1 MHFLQELL
9 MLEVAI
15 YFWMCLIISFF
26 CIWLSVSNISLN
38 RLRNEK
44 ASIIYEMGIW
54 FSVISRHLAIPFGLL
69 LSAVGNSLFFF
80 GIHGSVGEIQEDL
93 DLRKIDVV
101 TKIVV
106 SGILYGGFF
115 AGLGYF
121 ISSKYQ
127 NLIQLH
133 EKNTI
138 NPWTIFITLGLIF
151 ILPILAAF
159 QFKFRLIFSPISL
172 TSLSCLGFVALVAF
186 LSSNKSNKFQLLSKA
201 SFFGALM
208 CIVIGIMLQ
217 FKYPYI
223 GILFAFMGV
232 VYGLLMYVSIYMFA
246 YCSNSSHEV
255 KPDLMS
261 WHWIEAYTFLLFMFL
276 APATLRD
283 YIVAD
288 EQALKIERL
297 EQRIEQLENSPTA
310 TRKFPV
316 IKETME

>member
-1 MHFLQELL
+1 MHFLQELI
-9 MLEVAI
+9 MFEVALF
-15 YFWMCLIISFF
+15 FWMCLIISFF

-54 FSVISRHLAIPFGLL
+54 FSVVSRHLAIPFGLV
-69 LSAVGNSLFFF
+69 LSSIGPALVFFDIYNSDGQIQADLT
-80 GIHGSVGEIQEDL
+80 SVSGWTRI
-93 DLRKIDVV
+93 I
-101 TKIVV
+101 V

-127 NLIQLH
+127 DLIGLR
-133 EKNTI
+133 EKHKI
-138 NPWTIFITLGLIF
+138 SPWTIFIILGLIF
-151 ILPILAAF
+151 ILPISMAF
-159 QFKFRLIFSPISL
+159 QYKFRLMFSPISL
-172 TSLSCLGFVALVAF
+172 TSLSCIGFVVLIAF

-232 VYGLLMYVSIYMFA
+232 VYGLLIYVSIYMFA

-261 WHWIEAYTFLLFMFL
+261 WHWIEAYAFLLFMFL

-288 EQALKIERL
+288 EQALEFERL
-297 EQRIEQLENSPTA
+297 EQRIEQLENSQEINL
-310 TRKFPV
+310 K
-316 IKETME
+316 KQE

>member
-1 MHFLQELL
+1 MLYFAELL
-9 MLEVAI
+9 DQRTTYLL
-15 YFWMCLIISFF
+15 WMCLTFSFL
-26 CIWLSVSNISLN
+26 CLWLGLSKISLN

-44 ASIIYEMGIW
+44 VSVVHEMFIW
-54 FSVISRHLAIPFGLL
+54 FAVTSRHLGLPFGLL
-69 LSAVGNSLFFF
+69 LSSLGTSLYFFTIYETNEILEGLEVVG
-80 GIHGSVGEIQEDL
+80 
-93 DLRKIDVV
+93 VV

-106 SGILYGGFF
+106 SGILYGGFL

-127 NLIQLH
+127 HLIQLD
-133 EKNTI
+133 EKNRIHPRTV
-138 NPWTIFITLGLIF
+138 FVTLGLIIIF
-151 ILPILAAF
+151 PMAGALGIDSVP
-159 QFKFRLIFSPISL
+159 LIFSPVSL
-172 TSLSCLGFVALVAF
+172 YSLACIGFVIFVAL
-186 LSSNKSNKFQLLSKA
+186 LSSNKNNKFQLLSKA

-223 GILFAFMGV
+223 GIMFAFMGV
-232 VYGLLMYVSIYMFA
+232 FYGVFSYFSIYLFA
-246 YCSNSSHEV
+246 YCYNAVDEV

>member
-1 MHFLQELL
+1 MHFLQELIL
-9 MLEVAI
+9 YEVAF
-15 YFWMCLIISFF
+15 YFWVCLILSFF
-26 CIWLSVSNISLN
+26 CIWLGVSDISFHK
-38 RLRNEK
+38 LRNEK

-69 LSAVGNSLFFF
+69 LSALGNSLFFF
-80 GIHGSVGEIQEDL
+80 VIHGSVGEIQEDL
-93 DLRKIDVV
+93 DLRQVDGV
-101 TKIVV
+101 TKIIVT
-106 SGILYGGFF
+106 GILYGGFF

-133 EKNTI
+133 EKNRI
-138 NPWTIFITLGLIF
+138 HPWTIFTTLGLIF
-151 ILPILAAF
+151 ILLISETPDTS
-159 QFKFRLIFSPISL
+159 RLFFSSISL
-172 TSLSCLGFVALVAF
+172 SSLGCIGFVILIAL
-186 LSSNKSNKFQLLSKA
+186 LSSNKNNKFQLLSKA
-201 SFFGALM
+201 SFFGTLM

-217 FKYPYI
+217 FKYPYV
-223 GILFAFMGV
+223 GIIFAFMGV
-232 VYGLLMYVSIYMFA
+232 FYGLVSYVSIYLFA
-246 YCSNSSHEV
+246 YCSNSINEV

-283 YIVAD
+283 FIVAD
-288 EQALKIERL
+288 EQALQIERL
-297 EQRIEQLENSPTA
+297 EQRIEQLENSSTA

>member
-1 MHFLQELL
+1 MHFLQELI
-9 MLEVAI
+9 MFEVAL
-15 YFWMCLIISFF
+15 FLWMCLIISFF

-54 FSVISRHLAIPFGLL
+54 FSVVSRHLAIPFGLL
-69 LSAVGNSLFFF
+69 LSSIGPALVFFDIYNSDGQIQADLT
-80 GIHGSVGEIQEDL
+80 SVDGWSRVI
-93 DLRKIDVV
+93 
-101 TKIVV
+101 V

-127 NLIQLH
+127 DLIQLH
-133 EKNTI
+133 EKNRI
-138 NPWTIFITLGLIF
+138 HPWTIFIILGLIF
-151 ILPILAAF
+151 ILPISMAF
-159 QFKFRLIFSPISL
+159 QYKFHLMFSPISL
-172 TSLSCLGFVALVAF
+172 TSLSCIGFVVLVAF

-208 CIVIGIMLQ
+208 CIIIGIMLQ

-232 VYGLLMYVSIYMFA
+232 VYGLLIYVSIYMFA

-261 WHWIEAYTFLLFMFL
+261 WHWIEAYAFLLFMFL
-276 APATLRD
+276 APSTLRD
-283 YIVAD
+283 YIVTD
-288 EQALKIERL
+288 EQAAEIERL

-310 TRKFPV
+310 TRKYPV
-316 IKETME
+316 IKETLE

>member
-1 MHFLQELL
+1 
-9 MLEVAI
+9 
-15 YFWMCLIISFF
+15 
-26 CIWLSVSNISLN
+26 
-38 RLRNEK
+38 
-44 ASIIYEMGIW
+44 MGIW
-54 FSVISRHLAIPFGLL
+54 FSVVSRHLAIPFGLL
-69 LSAVGNSLFFF
+69 LSSIGPALVFFDIYNSDGQIQADLT
-80 GIHGSVGEIQEDL
+80 SVSGWTRI
-93 DLRKIDVV
+93 I
-101 TKIVV
+101 V

-127 NLIQLH
+127 DLIGLR
-133 EKNTI
+133 EKHKI
-138 NPWTIFITLGLIF
+138 SPWTIFIILGLIF
-151 ILPILAAF
+151 ILPISMAF
-159 QFKFRLIFSPISL
+159 QYKFRLMFSPISL
-172 TSLSCLGFVALVAF
+172 TSLSCIGFVVLIAF

-232 VYGLLMYVSIYMFA
+232 VYGLLIYVSIYMFA

-261 WHWIEAYTFLLFMFL
+261 WHWIEAYAFLLFMFL

-288 EQALKIERL
+288 EQALEIERL

-310 TRKFPV
+310 TRKYPV
-316 IKETME
+316 IK